1 MTHPGDADA
10 QPQGTL
16 WTLDLDQ
23 PPPVGP
29 VLQVPVVFMRA
40 GLEVAQ
46 ELAQAMDLDDPAV
59 VLQRFDNGRH
69 CYIGRI
75 EGTLVTYGWV
85 TFDEEDIG
93 ELSLSIRLKA
103 GEAYIWNCATLPAY
117 RGQRLYPA
125 LLAHIVGELHHQGLH
140 RVWIGTDTDN
150 LPSQSGMA
158 LAGFQ
163 PIGDVVISHVLTM
176 RRVWMRGRQGVPA
189 QLVMDVR
196 YALFGE
202 REEVWQAAS
211 SGEHSANIMEPHQS
225 QPLVL
230 AGEPLG
236 RARAA
241 MIMVHGRGATA
252 QDILTLTAD
261 LHLPG
266 SAYLAPQAAGNAWYP
281 NSFLAPISSNEPG
294 LSSGLAVITSLLDQL
309 TRVGIPVERT
319 IILGFSQGAC
329 LSLEYVARNA
339 RRYGGVV
346 GLSGGLIGPEVMPRD
361 YHGSLAGTPVFLGC
375 SDMDPHI
382 PKERVEQSAEVLRL
396 LGGNVTTRL
405 YPHMGHT
412 VNQDELLFVQGM
424 MTNVLSIG
432 N

>member
-1 MTHPGDADA
+1 MTQPAEADA

-16 WTLDLDQ
+16 WMLDLDQ
-23 PPPVGP
+23 PLPVGP

-40 GLEVAQ
+40 GPEVAK

-69 CYIGRI
+69 CYVGKI
-75 EGTLVTYGWV
+75 EGTLATYGWV

-103 GEAYIWNCATLPAY
+103 GETYIWNCVTLPAH

-125 LLAHIVGELHHQGLH
+125 LLAHIVGELQHQGLH
-140 RVWIGTDTDN
+140 RVWLGTDTDN
-150 LPSQSGMA
+150 LPSQRGTA

-163 PIGDVVISHVLTM
+163 PIGDVVISRVLTM
-176 RRVWMRGRQGVPA
+176 RRAWMRGRPGVPE
-189 QLVMDVR
+189 QLVMDAR
-196 YALFGE
+196 YALLGE
-202 REEVWQAAS
+202 REEVWLAAS
-211 SGEHSANIMEPHQS
+211 SGEHSASIMGPHQG

-236 RARAA
+236 SARAA
-241 MIMVHGRGATA
+241 MVMVHGRGATA

-261 LHLPG
+261 LHWPG
-266 SAYLAPQAAGNAWYP
+266 FAFLAPQAAGNTWYP
-281 NSFLAPISSNEPG
+281 NSFLAPIANNEPS
-294 LSSGLAVITSLLDQL
+294 LSSGLSVIASLLDQL
-309 TRVGIPVERT
+309 ARVGIPAERT

-346 GLSGGLIGPEVMPRD
+346 GLSGGLIGPEGTPRD
-361 YHGSLAGTPVFLGC
+361 YPGSLAGTPVFLGC
-375 SDMDPHI
+375 SDVDPHI
-382 PKERVEQSAEVLRL
+382 PKERVEQAAEVLRL
-396 LGGNVTTRL
+396 LGGSVTTRL
-405 YPHMGHT
+405 YARMDHT
-412 VNQDELLFVQGM
+412 VNQDELHFVRGM
-424 MTNVLSIG
+424 MDSVLSIG